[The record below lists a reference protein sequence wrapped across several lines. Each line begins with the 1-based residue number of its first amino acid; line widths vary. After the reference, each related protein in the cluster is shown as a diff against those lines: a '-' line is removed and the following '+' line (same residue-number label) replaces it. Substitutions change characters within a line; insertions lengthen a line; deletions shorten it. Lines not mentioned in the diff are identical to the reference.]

1 MAELEKVNK
10 GLECCYASFPKCK
23 ACPVCPY
30 DKICYHDKACDD
42 LLRDALELLKEQQ
55 PKKGHWVMKH
65 RHSKSVKYVT
75 GIDKWGEEHRVNFVE
90 ESEGDEPYCSECGA
104 AAAESF
110 LNFCPKCGADMRKD
124 GEQE

>member
-1 MAELEKVNK
+1 ME
-10 GLECCYASFPKCK
+10 
-23 ACPVCPY
+23 
-30 DKICYHDKACDD
+30 
-42 LLRDALELLKEQQ
+42 Q

-65 RHSKSVKYVT
+65 RHRKAVKVEK
-75 GIDKWGEEHRVNFVE
+75 GFDKYGEEHEIEFVE

-110 LNFCPKCGADMRKD
+110 QNFCPKCGADMRKD

>member
-1 MAELEKVNK
+1 MTKAEAIKYLKTWNPIHPFKQE
-10 GLECCYASFPKCK
+10 ARAK
-23 ACPVCPY
+23 A
-30 DKICYHDKACDD
+30 I
-42 LLRDALELLKEQQ
+42 RALMEQ

-65 RHSKSVKYVT
+65 RHRKAVKVEK
-75 GIDKWGEEHRVNFVE
+75 GFDKYGEEHEIEFVE

-110 LNFCPKCGADMRKD
+110 QNFCPKCGADMRKN

>member
-1 MAELEKVNK
+1 MADIEKILNGLEKLQEEISRTKSLWTEPTV
-10 GLECCYASFPKCK
+10 GALE
-23 ACPVCPY
+23 
-30 DKICYHDKACDD
+30 
-42 LLRDALELLKEQQ
+42 DAIELLKAQQ

-75 GIDKWGEEHRVNFVE
+75 GIDKWGEEHEIQFVE
-90 ESEGDEPYCSECGA
+90 ESEGNEPYCSECGA

-110 LNFCPKCGADMRKD
+110 LCFCPKCGADMRESLEKD